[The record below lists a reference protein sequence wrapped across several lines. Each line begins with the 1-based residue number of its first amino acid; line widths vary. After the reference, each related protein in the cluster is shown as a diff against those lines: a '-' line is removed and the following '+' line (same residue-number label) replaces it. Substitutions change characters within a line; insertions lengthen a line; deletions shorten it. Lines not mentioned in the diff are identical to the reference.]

1 MSYILMALSSS
12 AGFQVLILL
21 AGFVL
26 ACNLGFLCREIIRS
40 RPPRF

>member
-1 MSYILMALSSS
+1 MGYIIMGLSSS
-12 AGFQVLILL
+12 AGFHVLILL
-21 AGFVL
+21 AAFVL